1 MSMIYEP
8 TSFAQQQP
16 YFARVADAVFWCDME
31 RVKVLIDLYEHFD
44 CLWYVKYQ
52 EYKNASSDVVIS
64 TAVAYGMA
72 RETCLARVRGPY
84 ARVSTWTPVRTGR
97 ASAPC
102 ARLVCTELDCEMDA
116 IL

>member
-1 MSMIYEP
+1 MIYKP

-52 EYKNASSDVVIS
+52 EYKNVSSDVVIIAPRWLMGWHGRPVWPACAAR
-64 TAVAYGMA
+64 THGCQRGHPCVWAV
-72 RETCLARVRGPY
+72 RPPR
-84 ARVSTWTPVRTGR
+84 
-97 ASAPC
+97 
-102 ARLVCTELDCEMDA
+102 TELDCEMDA